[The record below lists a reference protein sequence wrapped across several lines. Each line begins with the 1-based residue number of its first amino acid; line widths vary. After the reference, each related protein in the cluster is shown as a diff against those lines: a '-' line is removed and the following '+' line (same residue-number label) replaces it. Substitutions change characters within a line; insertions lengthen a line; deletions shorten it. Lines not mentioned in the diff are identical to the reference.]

1 MSIQSNLKINNK
13 IIEISFYEHGSAS
26 GTGSPG
32 SRNPSSGNLGPV
44 PELGLI
50 LKSGTGTGTQIK
62 KIRDW
67 DRDSDL
73 RDEGLRDSDL
83 RDSTLGDCP
92 GDRKFSGTWSRS
104 RADPCLRKRIFTN
117 HFVYDQDVF
126 KWYK

>member
-13 IIEISFYEHGSAS
+13 IIEISFYEQGSAS

-44 PELGLI
+44 PGLGLI
-50 LKSGTGTGTQIK
+50 LKSGTGTRTQIK

-67 DRDSDL
+67 DRDSHL
-73 RDEGLRDSDL
+73 RDEGFQ
-83 RDSTLGDCP
+83 DSTLGDCP

-126 KWYK
+126 K